1 MGRCIQEMIRF
12 MDAERNKGKETFFFF
27 SPKNEQMT
35 VSMTVQC

>member
-12 MDAERNKGKETFFFF
+12 MDAERNKGKETFFF